1 MKYLNREAA
10 PISAKVW
17 EEIDELVVSTAKSLL
32 VGRKL
37 LDVQG
42 PLGLGFKAVISK
54 TEKVAE
60 TGPPLSAR
68 VLCSPSI
75 PLPQIYSSFP
85 LSISMIEAYED
96 YKQPLDLSAVLQAT
110 KNCVFREDEL
120 IFWGYERLG
129 ITGILNTP
137 GVQKSALGD
146 WKKVGQ
152 AIEDVI
158 QAANQ
163 LDRAGYP
170 GPYALALASPLYN
183 SLFRLYEDSDIL
195 QIENLRSLVTEGVF
209 KAPVLKNSG
218 VLIDTVSDSNQIVL
232 GQDLVTSFSGFGEV
246 FYEFT
251 LSESLVPLIEVPEA
265 ICIISEQT
273 A

>member
-10 PISAKVW
+10 PISSKVW

-37 LDVQG
+37 LDVEG
-42 PLGLGFKAVISK
+42 PLGLGFKALVSK
-54 TEKVAE
+54 TERIAE
-60 TGPPLSAR
+60 AGPPLAAKI
-68 VLCSPSI
+68 LCSPTLPI
-75 PLPQIYSSFP
+75 PQIYSSFS
-85 LSISMIEAYED
+85 LSISMIEAYET
-96 YKQPLDLSAVLQAT
+96 YHQPLDLDAAFQAA
-110 KNCVFREDEL
+110 KNCILKEDEL
-120 IFWGYERLG
+120 VFFGYESLS

-137 GVQKSALGD
+137 GVHKIPLGD
-146 WKKVGQ
+146 WSRVGQ

-163 LDRAGYP
+163 LDKAGYP

-183 SLFRLYEDSDIL
+183 SLFRLYKDSDVL
-195 QIENLRSLVTEGVF
+195 QIENLRSLVTEGIF
-209 KAPVLKNSG
+209 KTPVLQNKG
-218 VLIDTVSDSNQIVL
+218 VLLDTVNGNQIIL
-232 GQDLVTSFSGFGEV
+232 GQDLMTSFSGFGEV

-251 LSESLVPLIEVPEA
+251 ISESLVPNIGTPEA
-265 ICIISEQT
+265 ICIIS